1 MKIGEKVHIDYK
13 NDKIIVEKIHTA
25 NPALQRAE
33 QLRSQKI
40 DGIGES
46 KLVGTIPI
54 FLIKQWCDEMGIKWG
69 DIEARKEVVKKKIL
83 SGEFDKLRVWKG
95 TY

>member
-1 MKIGEKVHIDYK
+1 M
-13 NDKIIVEKIHTA
+13 A
-25 NPALQRAE
+25 
-33 QLRSQKI
+33 
-40 DGIGES
+40 
-46 KLVGTIPI
+46 PI

>member
-40 DGIGES
+40 DGLGES

-54 FLIKQWCDEMGIKWG
+54 FLIKQWCDDMGIKWN

>member
-1 MKIGEKVHIDYK
+1 VKIGEKVHIDYK

-40 DGIGES
+40 DGLGES

-54 FLIKQWCDEMGIKWG
+54 FLMKQWCDEMGINWN
-69 DIEARKEVVKKKIL
+69 DTEARREVVKKKIL

>member
-1 MKIGEKVHIDYK
+1 MKIGEKIHVDHK
-13 NDKIIVEKIHTA
+13 NDKVIVQKIHTA
-25 NPALQRAE
+25 NPALKRAE
-33 QLRSQKI
+33 QLRSHKL
-40 DGIGES
+40 DGMGES

-54 FLIKQWCDEMGIKWG
+54 FLIKQWCDELGIKWG